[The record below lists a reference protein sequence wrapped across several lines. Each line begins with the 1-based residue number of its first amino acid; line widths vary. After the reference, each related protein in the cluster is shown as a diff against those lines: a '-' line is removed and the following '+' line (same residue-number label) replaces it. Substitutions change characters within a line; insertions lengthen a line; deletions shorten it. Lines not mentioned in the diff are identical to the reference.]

1 MERYTRKGF
10 VTAGPSKIGSKAGTS
25 KGDVAQQANVALS
38 TYGVD
43 GVGIGVSGGPFARSL
58 AGGQGSREG

>member
-25 KGDVAQQANVALS
+25 RGDIAHPANVSLN
-38 TYGVD
+38 TYDTD
-43 GVGIGVSGGPFARSL
+43 GAGTGVSGRPFAMS
-58 AGGQGSREG
+58 